1 MPQNLTNL
9 IDSVD
14 DLVYE
19 DREKIL
25 NKCLEL
31 KLNINE
37 SADGSRI
44 NLDATTKEQLQILTD
59 YIKELLKSNLYSDS
73 VEPHQ

>member
-31 KLNINE
+31 KLNIQE

-44 NLDATTKEQLQILTD
+44 NLNKLPADKLKILTE
-59 YIKELLKSNLYSDS
+59 YIQSLINAVKEKAD
-73 VEPHQ
+73 QCQ